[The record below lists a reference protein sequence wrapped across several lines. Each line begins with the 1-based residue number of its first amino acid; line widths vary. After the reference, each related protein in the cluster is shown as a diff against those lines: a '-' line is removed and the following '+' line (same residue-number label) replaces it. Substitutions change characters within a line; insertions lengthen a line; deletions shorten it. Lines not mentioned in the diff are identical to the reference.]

1 MKNGYRTCG
10 EKSVGLFF
18 SECETYFVNQRAEKM
33 SCFGKLFWVY
43 KIEMNGFNSQKM

>member
-1 MKNGYRTCG
+1 MDIGH
-10 EKSVGLFF
+10 VGRSLWVFFF